1 MRGSGIKKTRRN
13 GKRILGTA
21 VTVAA
26 LVVLSLIF
34 MLPFLYMFFMS
45 FMTNLES
52 VGNPVAVFLPQ
63 GEWQFVNYVNAL
75 DEDFLTYLGNTLLII
90 AVNLVTVPLAAS
102 FCAFGFCRCQ
112 FKGKEF
118 CFAVVLSTMMLPA
131 MAVQIP
137 LYVLYVRMQWINTP
151 LPFIVPAIFGG
162 GAMNHLFGA
171 AVYAVHSRFAG
182 RGGDH
187 RRRQPFPRVLQYLSA
202 FIRSYPYLHHDRR
215 IQRNVERFYGA
226 ADVSEKAGNV
236 YARTGGIHEIRGET
250 ERRFFPQRADGDGR
264 FDDYPVRS
272 DFFHLSKAAD
282 RRRCDRRGQGL
293 TL

>member
-52 VGNPVAVFLPQ
+52 VGNPVTVFLPQ

-90 AVNLVTVPLAAS
+90 AVNLVTVPLAAR

-162 GAMNHLFGA
+162 GAMNIFLARQYMRSIPASLDEAATIDGA
-171 AVYAVHSRFAG
+171 SRFRVFFNIYLPLSVPILIFIMIGVFNGTWNDFMGPLMYLRKPETYTLALGVFMKYAG
-182 RGGDH
+182 RLSEDSFPNVQMATGVLMIIPSAVIFFIFQKQLIDGVAIGG
-187 RRRQPFPRVLQYLSA
+187 VK
-202 FIRSYPYLHHDRR
+202 
-215 IQRNVERFYGA
+215 G
-226 ADVSEKAGNV
+226 
-236 YARTGGIHEIRGET
+236 
-250 ERRFFPQRADGDGR
+250 
-264 FDDYPVRS
+264 
-272 DFFHLSKAAD
+272 
-282 RRRCDRRGQGL
+282 
-293 TL
+293 

>member
-137 LYVLYVRMQWINTP
+137 LYVLYVRMQWVNTP

-162 GAMNHLFGA
+162 GAMNIFW
-171 AVYAVHSRFAG
+171 
-182 RGGDH
+182 RGSICG
-187 RRRQPFPRVLQYLSA
+187 PFPLRWTK
-202 FIRSYPYLHHDRR
+202 RR
-215 IQRNVERFYGA
+215 
-226 ADVSEKAGNV
+226 
-236 YARTGGIHEIRGET
+236 
-250 ERRFFPQRADGDGR
+250 P
-264 FDDYPVRS
+264 
-272 DFFHLSKAAD
+272 
-282 RRRCDRRGQGL
+282 
-293 TL
+293 